1 MQGILPKHQVCVAAT
16 LQLYGQNL
24 RGVGTLK
31 EGLEG
36 TKAVRSLW
44 VLSLLKTKLDE
55 GYGF

>member
-16 LQLYGQNL
+16 LQLYRQNPC
-24 RGVGTLK
+24 GVGKLK

-36 TKAVRSLW
+36 TKAVHSLW
-44 VLSLLKTKLDE
+44 VLSLPKAKLDE